1 MDSFKICLRG
11 AKIFDGPHKGIKVVS
26 KFDFLL
32 LSFIILINKALPKNC
47 ISSKRDSFHDYLQWV
62 TSGPSS
68 IFRLFHISLFC
79 TSIKQNKLAF

>member
-1 MDSFKICLRG
+1 MDSFKICLRR

-47 ISSKRDSFHDYLQWV
+47 ISSKLNENLDELQLKRDSIHEYLHALLPDHLPFL
-62 TSGPSS
+62 GCS
-68 IFRLFHISLFC
+68 I
-79 TSIKQNKLAF
+79 